1 MIKDYKELMIWKKG
15 IEIVEKVYKTTKT
28 FPKNEMFG
36 LTSQMRRA
44 SISISSNIAEGFA
57 RNSTKEYIRF
67 LYISRGSCAELETQ
81 LLISDK
87 LGYSDKNSGSDLYED
102 IYFEAKMISNLIAS
116 LRHNS
121 NV

>member
-57 RNSTKEYIRF
+57 RNSTKEYIHF

-87 LGYSDKNSGSDLYED
+87 LGYSDKKSGAALYED
-102 IYFEAKMISNLIAS
+102 ICFEAKMISNLIAS